1 MPMNRYQASLA
12 HFAISLAV
20 AFLVYLLLRHLWYP
34 GPLFDGAGGRELL
47 FVVVAVDVTL
57 GPLITLIVYK
67 PGKWG
72 LRFDLATIAV
82 LQLAALAYGLHA
94 ILESRPI
101 WIAFVKDR
109 FELVRAID
117 VDDADLAKAR
127 PPFDRRAWT
136 GPAYIGAVVPA
147 DPRAQLRLLDS
158 AIIGGKDVHTYPE
171 YYVPY
176 EAVSRE
182 VAAQAQPV
190 AKLHRYNPDAPEEI
204 RRTVAATRR
213 AEGELGF
220 LPMRA
225 GKVDLTVLV
234 DRRSGVP
241 LAMSTLKPWDY

>member
-1 MPMNRYQASLA
+1 MNRYQASLT

-34 GPLFDGAGGRELL
+34 GPLFDGAGGREL
-47 FVVVAVDVTL
+47 FYVVVAVDVTL
-57 GPLITLIVYK
+57 GPLITLIVFK

-72 LRFDLATIAV
+72 LKFDLATIAV

-117 VDDADLAKAR
+117 VDDDDLARAK

-136 GPAYIGAVVPA
+136 GPDYIGARIPK
-147 DPRAQLRLLDS
+147 DPNAQLRLMDS
-158 AIIGGKDVHTYPE
+158 AILGGKDVHSYPE

-176 EAVSRE
+176 AAVSRDV
-182 VAAQAQPV
+182 VATAQPV
-190 AKLHRYNPDAPEEI
+190 GKLFGFNPGAAEQVRALVASVRRPE
-204 RRTVAATRR
+204 A
-213 AEGELGF
+213 ELGY

-225 GKVDLTVLV
+225 GKVDLTVVV
-234 DRRSGVP
+234 DRRSGAP
-241 LAMSTLKPWDY
+241 LALSTLKPWEY